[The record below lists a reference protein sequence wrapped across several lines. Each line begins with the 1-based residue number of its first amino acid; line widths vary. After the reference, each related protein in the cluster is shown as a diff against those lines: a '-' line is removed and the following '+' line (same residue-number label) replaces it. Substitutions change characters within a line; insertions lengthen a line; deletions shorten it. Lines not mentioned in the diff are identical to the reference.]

1 MEKEAD
7 VVIIGG
13 GVAALQLARYLHPQ
27 FHVVIM
33 TKSKIRNSN
42 SYKAQGGIAA
52 VVSETDRLD
61 LHVQDTLVA
70 GRYHQ
75 STKVVDSLVRE
86 GSEVVKELIKS
97 GLPVDRNETGEVAL
111 GLEGAHSRRR
121 IVHCGGDATGRYLI
135 EFLLDRLPTNV
146 EIVENELVFELL
158 LTNDRSRCIGVAA
171 KSVDGIVHR
180 YFGRHIVLATG
191 GAGALYPYTSN
202 HPGMIGDGVAM
213 AYRAGAAVADMEFVQ
228 FHPTLLYVDGETK
241 GLISEAV
248 RGAGAILLD
257 SKGRRIM
264 EGVHPQKDLAPR
276 HIVAYEIY
284 KRRAEQQDVFLD
296 ISGISHFEEKFPS
309 ISQLCRE
316 QGVDLKEG
324 KIPVVPGSHFLMGG
338 IVIDSFGRT
347 SVNGLYAI
355 GETASS
361 GVHGAN
367 RLASNS
373 LLEGL
378 VFGKRTAEFINHESH
393 VSLIRSVLYDYPL
406 KAKEDEMP
414 NLDSEQLKWNMIE
427 NVGVIRDEAGLNRQ
441 LNWLPVQLLE
451 SLMEQSLER
460 LSIEQ
465 IQTIFMFINSFIMTK
480 SALIRKESR
489 GAHIR
494 SDFPNEDLFWKDRR
508 IIHEQTKITW
518 RRESYESHQ
527 TGIHA

>member
-1 MEKEAD
+1 M
-7 VVIIGG
+7 
-13 GVAALQLARYLHPQ
+13 
-27 FHVVIM
+27 
-33 TKSKIRNSN
+33 
-42 SYKAQGGIAA
+42 
-52 VVSETDRLD
+52 
-61 LHVQDTLVA
+61 
-70 GRYHQ
+70 
-75 STKVVDSLVRE
+75 
-86 GSEVVKELIKS
+86 
-97 GLPVDRNETGEVAL
+97 
-111 GLEGAHSRRR
+111 
-121 IVHCGGDATGRYLI
+121 
-135 EFLLDRLPTNV
+135 
-146 EIVENELVFELL
+146 
-158 LTNDRSRCIGVAA
+158 
-171 KSVDGIVHR
+171 
-180 YFGRHIVLATG
+180 
-191 GAGALYPYTSN
+191 
-202 HPGMIGDGVAM
+202 
-213 AYRAGAAVADMEFVQ
+213 
-228 FHPTLLYVDGETK
+228 
-241 GLISEAV
+241 
-248 RGAGAILLD
+248 
-257 SKGRRIM
+257 
-264 EGVHPQKDLAPR
+264 
-276 HIVAYEIY
+276 
-284 KRRAEQQDVFLD
+284 
-296 ISGISHFEEKFPS
+296 
-309 ISQLCRE
+309 
-316 QGVDLKEG
+316 DLKEG

-393 VSLIRSVLYDYPL
+393 VSSIRSVLYDYPL

-441 LNWLPVQLLE
+441 LNWLPVQFLE

-494 SDFPNEDLFWKDRR
+494 SDFPNEDLFWKGRR

-518 RRESYESHQ
+518 RRGSYESHQ

>member
-13 GVAALQLARYLHPQ
+13 GVAALQLARYLRPS
-27 FHVVIM
+27 FHVVII
-33 TKSKIRNSN
+33 TKSKIRHSN

-52 VVSETDRLD
+52 VVSKTDRLD
-61 LHVQDTLVA
+61 LHVRDTLVA

-75 STKVVDSLVRE
+75 STKEVGGLVKE

-121 IVHCGGDATGRYLI
+121 IVHCGGDATGRHLI
-135 EFLLDRLPTNV
+135 EFLLDRLPTNI

-158 LTNDRSRCIGVAA
+158 LTNDRSQCIGVAA
-171 KSVDGIVHR
+171 KSVDGTVHR
-180 YFGRHIVLATG
+180 YFGRHVVLATG

-202 HPGMIGDGVAM
+202 HSGMIGDGIAM
-213 AYRAGAAVADMEFVQ
+213 AYRAGAAISDMEFVQ
-228 FHPTLLYVDGETK
+228 FHPTLLYVKGETK

-248 RGAGAILLD
+248 RGAGAILID
-257 SKGRRIM
+257 GEGKRIM

-284 KRRAEQQDVFLD
+284 KKRAEQQDVFLD

-309 ISQLCRE
+309 ISILCQK
-316 QGVDLKEG
+316 QGLDLKEG

-347 SVNGLYAI
+347 SINGLYAI

-378 VFGKRTAEFINHESH
+378 VFGKRIAEFINHH
-393 VSLIRSVLYDYPL
+393 PRVSTIRSDLYDYPL
-406 KAKEDEMP
+406 KAKEDEIP
-414 NLDSEQLKWNMIE
+414 NLDLEKLKWNMFE
-427 NVGVIRDEAGLNRQ
+427 NVGIIRNEDGLNRQ
-441 LNWLPVQLLE
+441 LNWLPVELLE
-451 SLMEQSLER
+451 SLIEQSLER
-460 LSIEQ
+460 LSNEQ
-465 IQTIFMFINSFIMTK
+465 IQTIFMYINSLIITK
-480 SALIRKESR
+480 SACIRKESR

-494 SDFPNEDLFWKDRR
+494 SDFPNEDLFWEGRR
-508 IIHEQTKITW
+508 IIHEQRNTTL
-518 RRESYESHQ
+518 RRGFYESHQ
-527 TGIHA
+527 TGVHA

>member
-13 GVAALQLARYLHPQ
+13 GVAALQLARCLHPQ

-135 EFLLDRLPTNV
+135 EFLLDRLPPNV

-171 KSVDGIVHR
+171 KSVDGSVHR

-257 SKGRRIM
+257 GKGRRIM

-296 ISGISHFEEKFPS
+296 EHFA
-309 ISQLCRE
+309 
-316 QGVDLKEG
+316 
-324 KIPVVPGSHFLMGG
+324 HF
-338 IVIDSFGRT
+338 
-347 SVNGLYAI
+347 
-355 GETASS
+355 
-361 GVHGAN
+361 
-367 RLASNS
+367 
-373 LLEGL
+373 
-378 VFGKRTAEFINHESH
+378 
-393 VSLIRSVLYDYPL
+393 
-406 KAKEDEMP
+406 
-414 NLDSEQLKWNMIE
+414 
-427 NVGVIRDEAGLNRQ
+427 
-441 LNWLPVQLLE
+441 
-451 SLMEQSLER
+451 
-460 LSIEQ
+460 
-465 IQTIFMFINSFIMTK
+465 
-480 SALIRKESR
+480 
-489 GAHIR
+489 
-494 SDFPNEDLFWKDRR
+494 
-508 IIHEQTKITW
+508 
-518 RRESYESHQ
+518 
-527 TGIHA
+527 